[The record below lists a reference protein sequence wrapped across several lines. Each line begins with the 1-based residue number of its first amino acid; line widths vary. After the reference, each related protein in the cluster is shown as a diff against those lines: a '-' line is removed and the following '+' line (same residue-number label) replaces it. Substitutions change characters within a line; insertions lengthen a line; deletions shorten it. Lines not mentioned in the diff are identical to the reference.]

1 MKQSRKWVIT
11 AVLVFTLAVSAY
23 AFNIAAASS
32 SGRTGFSGNPN
43 TSGGATCN
51 VCHAGGELPEVM
63 LAGPTTVNSGE
74 TVTYTLVISGGQEV
88 GGGFNVSAIHGDL
101 LIVPG
106 TTDTQ
111 VLSGELTH
119 TAPKPVDGDNLVIFT
134 FRWTAPDYGTQAVL
148 YGAGN
153 SVDQDGTP
161 GGDAAATDVFTVTVF
176 GPTSVSLTSV
186 GGNAAAASLLIW
198 LIPLGGL
205 CLILALAA
213 IRYRRQA

>member
-1 MKQSRKWVIT
+1 MKQARKWVIV
-11 AVLVFTLAVSAY
+11 AVMAFTLALSAY

-43 TSGGATCN
+43 TSGGANCN
-51 VCHAGGELPEVM
+51 VCHGGGTVPEVM
-63 LAGPTTVNSGE
+63 LAGPATVNSGE

-88 GGGFNVSAIHGDL
+88 AGGFNVSAVHGNL

-111 VLSGELTH
+111 LLSGELTH
-119 TAPKPVDGDNLVIFT
+119 TGPKAVDGDNLVVFT

-153 SVDQDGTP
+153 SVDQDGSP
-161 GGDAAATDVFTVTVF
+161 GGDAAATDVFTVTVL

-186 GGNAAAASLLIW
+186 GGNAAATSLLIW
-198 LIPLGGL
+198 LIPFGGL
-205 CLILALAA
+205 ALILALAA